1 MDMLSLLAVLCVT
14 LIFVFLCIWGMHVN
28 RKRSAYEESQKLPK
42 LVIEQGYR
50 SIRRK

>member
-1 MDMLSLLAVLCVT
+1 MDLLSLFAVLCFT
-14 LIFVFLCIWGMHVN
+14 LFFVFLCIAGMHAN

-42 LVIEQGYR
+42 LLIEQGYR